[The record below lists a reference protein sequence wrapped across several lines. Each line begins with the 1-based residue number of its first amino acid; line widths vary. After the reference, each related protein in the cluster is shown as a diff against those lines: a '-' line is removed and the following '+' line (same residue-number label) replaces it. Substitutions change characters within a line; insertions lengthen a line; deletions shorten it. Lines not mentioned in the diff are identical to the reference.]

1 MVGNVPTGRPAV
13 LNWNTIG
20 SAASY
25 RATRSDLLV
34 LLEGAT
40 SKPYLD
46 VVGDATIGIGFNLKY
61 NLSSVLTAIV
71 GKDHDATTLLD
82 RLQAVVDADYASG
95 QTALL
100 QKRLDAVMK
109 TWHDSR
115 DSAVPVSFAFANS
128 GQISAALTAIAPT
141 YDGYVDRWLSGI
153 PNSTE
158 RAVLFSLA
166 YNSPSLLGPSLKAA
180 ILEGDR
186 AEAWYEIRYNS
197 NGNKIAGIANRRY
210 VEAERFQLFDTEDT
224 CNTKQALEAG
234 AMYAAHRDKIL
245 SYESLW
251 SPTNAAAIKGEPGI
265 ETILD
270 ELSPAIARLK
280 LTYKLGSG
288 LALEELQVAGGALTT
303 LKGDGT
309 SHDSAANDADLLVGS
324 AAADRLE
331 GGNGN
336 DALIGN
342 AGNDRLYGGNGNDWL
357 QGGAG
362 ADQLFGGAG
371 RDTFDF
377 NALSDSRPAQADVIS
392 GFVSGQDRIDL
403 SHIDGNGVAAGH
415 AFSFLATEG
424 AAFTHH
430 AGELKWSQTGTG
442 SSART
447 IIEGDVNG
455 DAAADLKIVLSGH
468 HDLTASDFLL

>member
-1 MVGNVPTGRPAV
+1 M
-13 LNWNTIG
+13 NWNTIG
-20 SAASY
+20 STATY
-25 RATRSDLLV
+25 RTTRADLLI

-46 VVGDATIGIGFNLKY
+46 VVGDPTIGIGFNLKY
-61 NLSSVLTAIV
+61 NLASVLTAMV
-71 GKDHDATTLLD
+71 GKSHYSATLLD
-82 RLQAVVDADYASG
+82 RLQTVVDADYSSG

-115 DSAVPVSFAFANS
+115 DSAVPVSFVFANS
-128 GQISAALTAIAPT
+128 SQISAALTAIAPT

-166 YNSPSLLGPSLKAA
+166 YNNPSLLGPDLKAA
-180 ILEGDR
+180 ILAGDR

-197 NGNKIAGIANRRY
+197 NGSKIAGIANRRY
-210 VEAERFQLFDTEDT
+210 VEAERFQLFDTDGKAST
-224 CNTKQALEAG
+224 AQALDAG
-234 AMYAAHRDKIL
+234 VMYATHRDKIL
-245 SYESLW
+245 SYEALW
-251 SPTNAAAIKGEPGI
+251 SPTNAAEIKGESGI

-270 ELSPAIARLK
+270 EMAPAMTRLK
-280 LTYKLGSG
+280 ATYKIGSG
-288 LALEELQVAGGALTT
+288 LALEELQVADGTLTT

-324 AAADRLE
+324 ASANRLE
-331 GGNGN
+331 GGNGT

-342 AGNDRLYGGNGNDWL
+342 GGNDRLYGGNGNDWL

-362 ADQLFGGAG
+362 ADRLFGGAG
-371 RDTFDF
+371 RDVFDF
-377 NALSDSRPAQADVIS
+377 NALSDSRPSQADVIS

-403 SHIDGNGVAAGH
+403 SHIDGTGQAAGY

-424 AAFTHH
+424 AAFTRH

-442 SSART
+442 SNART

-455 DAAADLKIVLSGH
+455 DAAADLKIILIGH